1 MEQDKIF
8 SLLGVN
14 PESAKEKAF
23 TQGLLSAIAQ
33 TAALSG
39 PQARPVG
46 NLQGLGQ
53 IGLTG
58 LGAYESAMD
67 KTLADALKG
76 LQTKELIAKQAET
89 SSLQIAGK

>member
-1 MEQDKIF
+1 MNEELF
-8 SLLGVN
+8 GLLGIK

-46 NLQGLGQ
+46 NLQGVGQ
-53 IGLTG
+53 ALLSGIGG
-58 LGAYESAMD
+58 YESAMD
-67 KTLADALKG
+67 KTLTDALKG
-76 LQTKELIAKQAET
+76 L
-89 SSLQIAGK
+89 